1 MESLEN
7 GMKMLIVSSYPPR
20 ECGIATFTNDIF
32 KAVKNVFGD
41 SLRLE
46 ICALQNAHQQFDY
59 PAEVS
64 YILQKDSIENYR
76 LIGEEI
82 NQRLPV
88 VTHEPLDH
96 IHHPFCGNVD
106 GIFVR
111 LLKVPDDARIV

>member
-46 ICALQNAHQQFDY
+46 FVPYKMRIKALI
-59 PAEVS
+59 
-64 YILQKDSIENYR
+64 IL
-76 LIGEEI
+76 
-82 NQRLPV
+82 
-88 VTHEPLDH
+88 
-96 IHHPFCGNVD
+96 
-106 GIFVR
+106 VR
-111 LLKVPDDARIV
+111 